1 MFDIPANIQQE
12 AKVDEQAAA
21 LTNLAARFV
30 FQAKQVYHGANIT
43 NASPLY
49 AQLSL
54 KIAEDHDLLALNLNA
69 YKGQPIPNLFLSAV
83 HDLLLRGI
91 DHPLRAFFPSL
102 TDSPLS
108 PEDAYPHFRTFCLQH
123 AEEIQAMVDTRRV
136 QTNEVQR
143 CSSLLPA
150 FETVYQRGGGKP
162 LALIEI
168 GPSAGLL
175 MRWDTYGYDYG
186 IGGRA
191 GNVNSPVQLRSE
203 IRGEKLPPIPAILPP
218 VAYRIGIDLYPVD
231 VRDSDAARWLRALI
245 WPEHTDRAHL
255 LIPAIQAAQV
265 DPPHMIA
272 GDALALLPGLLAE
285 LPAGTMTCVYHS
297 FAVHQFSRADQERLG
312 NVLLTASYGRT
323 IYRISLEW
331 WAGQP
336 GPKLELETYQDG
348 LAQGELLA
356 NCESHGRWIEWVKNA
371 DAVS

>member
-1 MFDIPANIQQE
+1 M
-12 AKVDEQAAA
+12 DERAAA
-21 LTNLAARFV
+21 LNNLAQRFT

-54 KIAEDHDLLALNLNA
+54 KIALDEDLLALNLNA

-102 TDSPLS
+102 TDIPLP
-108 PEDAYPHFRTFCLQH
+108 PEEAYPDFRAFCLEH
-123 AEEIQAMVDTRRV
+123 ADEIRMMVDTRRV

-143 CSSLLPA
+143 CRSLLPA

-175 MRWDTYGYDYG
+175 MRWDTYSYDYG

-191 GNVNSPVQLRSE
+191 GNADSPVQLRSE
-203 IRGEKLPPIPAILPP
+203 VRGEKRPPIPAVLPA
-218 VAYRIGIDLYPVD
+218 VAYRIGVDLYPVD
-231 VRDSDAARWLRALI
+231 VRDPDAARWLRALI
-245 WPEHTDRAHL
+245 WPEHADRARL
-255 LIPAIQAAQV
+255 LIPAIQAAQAN
-265 DPPHMIA
+265 PPHLIA

-285 LPAGTMTCVYHS
+285 LPAGTTTCIYHS
-297 FAVHQFSRADQERLG
+297 FAVHQFSREDQERLG
-312 NVLLTASYGRT
+312 SVLLTASQGRT

-336 GPKLELETYQDG
+336 GPKLELETYRDG
-348 LAQGELLA
+348 LALGELLA
-356 NCESHGRWIEWVKNA
+356 TCESHGRWIEWVK
-371 DAVS
+371 DAKTAG